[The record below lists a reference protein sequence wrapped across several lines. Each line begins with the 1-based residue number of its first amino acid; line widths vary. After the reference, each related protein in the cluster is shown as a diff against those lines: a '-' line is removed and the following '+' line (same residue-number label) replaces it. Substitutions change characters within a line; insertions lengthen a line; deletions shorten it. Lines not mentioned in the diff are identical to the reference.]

1 MLAQQSQTAT
11 SSSSSSS
18 SKVHAIRRAHST
30 PRLINTI
37 RTYRPA
43 ADASA
48 LIASHLATTE
58 TSSGDEFVWV
68 KPKGRAQFECN
79 ICFDAA
85 REPVVTQCGHL
96 YCWPCLHQVSS
107 PFSIVH
113 ALTSSG

>member
-1 MLAQQSQTAT
+1 MLAQQSQTNT
-11 SSSSSSS
+11 TPSSPP

-37 RTYRPA
+37 RTYRSTSPA
-43 ADASA
+43 DTSA
-48 LIASHLATTE
+48 LIPSHLATTD
-58 TSSGDEFVWV
+58 TSSSGDEFVWV

-96 YCWPCLHQVSS
+96 YCWPCLHQVLSTC
-107 PFSIVH
+107 
-113 ALTSSG
+113 L